1 MSQAIF
7 IIDKNWKNVNVICPF
22 LRREDVLT
30 SSFLVPIVIGR
41 GDDDMEIEFDILDLL
56 QKLHTPIGD
65 QVMCAITK
73 LGNAGAIWIMLALI
87 LLLIPKTRRCG
98 AVLTVALIIN
108 TILCNGIIKPF
119 VARPRP
125 CDVNMAIQLLIP
137 RPSDWSFPS
146 GHTSAAF
153 ASASALFFHACRSSS
168 VAVSE
173 SRTAAKKFWKPV
185 LVLAFLIAFSRLYL
199 YVHYPTDV
207 LGGMLLGCLS
217 GYAGCRIIAFWMER
231 KQR

>member
-1 MSQAIF
+1 
-7 IIDKNWKNVNVICPF
+7 
-22 LRREDVLT
+22 
-30 SSFLVPIVIGR
+30 
-41 GDDDMEIEFDILDLL
+41 MEIEFDILDLL

-65 QVMCAITK
+65 QVMCTITK
-73 LGNAGAIWIMLALI
+73 LGNAGAIWIMLTLV

-153 ASASALFFHACRSSS
+153 ASASALLFHAYSSIG

-173 SRTAAKKFWKPV
+173 SRTAAKKVWKPV
-185 LVLAFLIAFSRLYL
+185 LLLALLIAFSRLYL

-207 LGGMLLGCLS
+207 LGGLLLGLLS
-217 GYAGCRIIAFWMER
+217 GYIGSRLVLWLMDR
-231 KQR
+231 KKGSQRAA

>member
-1 MSQAIF
+1 
-7 IIDKNWKNVNVICPF
+7 
-22 LRREDVLT
+22 
-30 SSFLVPIVIGR
+30 
-41 GDDDMEIEFDILDLL
+41 MEIEFDILDLL

-65 QVMCAITK
+65 QVMCTITK
-73 LGNAGAIWIMLALI
+73 LGNAGAIWIMLTLI

-153 ASASALFFHACRSSS
+153 ASASALFFHAYSSIGAAVSGSKGVTPLAEFEIRTAEQIRRLPEGQGLKTLLEQRLKKIKYSSCRSRSFSAGNHCRANPSS
-168 VAVSE
+168 PLPKAVNKWANQAVSAYH
-173 SRTAAKKFWKPV
+173 SVRWSQCA
-185 LVLAFLIAFSRLYL
+185 
-199 YVHYPTDV
+199 
-207 LGGMLLGCLS
+207 
-217 GYAGCRIIAFWMER
+217 
-231 KQR
+231 

>member
-1 MSQAIF
+1 
-7 IIDKNWKNVNVICPF
+7 
-22 LRREDVLT
+22 
-30 SSFLVPIVIGR
+30 
-41 GDDDMEIEFDILDLL
+41 MEIEFDILDLL

-65 QVMCAITK
+65 QVMCTITK
-73 LGNAGAIWIMLALI
+73 LGNAGVIWIVLTLI

-153 ASASALFFHACRSSS
+153 ASVSALFFHAYSSIGVENGLLRGF
-168 VAVSE
+168 VADELIVFEGRYFFQTSY
-173 SRTAAKKFWKPV
+173 PV
-185 LVLAFLIAFSRLYL
+185 LAVAKQPFGK
-199 YVHYPTDV
+199 TD
-207 LGGMLLGCLS
+207 
-217 GYAGCRIIAFWMER
+217 GYEIILHPNMV
-231 KQR
+231 

>member
-1 MSQAIF
+1 
-7 IIDKNWKNVNVICPF
+7 
-22 LRREDVLT
+22 
-30 SSFLVPIVIGR
+30 
-41 GDDDMEIEFDILDLL
+41 MEIEFDVLDLL

-65 QVMCAITK
+65 QVMCTITK
-73 LGNAGAIWIMLALI
+73 LGNAGAIWIMLTLI

-153 ASASALFFHACRSSS
+153 ASASALFFHAY
-168 VAVSE
+168 
-173 SRTAAKKFWKPV
+173 SRI
-185 LVLAFLIAFSRLYL
+185 VLAFEVVCAIGNIA
-199 YVHYPTDV
+199 
-207 LGGMLLGCLS
+207 GLLNLDNETACSDGVKRFGSLCC
-217 GYAGCRIIAFWMER
+217 YWRF
-231 KQR
+231 

>member
-1 MSQAIF
+1 
-7 IIDKNWKNVNVICPF
+7 
-22 LRREDVLT
+22 
-30 SSFLVPIVIGR
+30 
-41 GDDDMEIEFDILDLL
+41 MEIEFDILDLL

-65 QVMCAITK
+65 QVMCTITK
-73 LGNAGAIWIMLALI
+73 LGNAGAIWIMLTLI

-153 ASASALFFHACRSSS
+153 ASASALFFHAYSSIGA
-168 VAVSE
+168 AVSE
-173 SRTAAKKFWKPV
+173 SRTAAKKVWKPV
-185 LVLAFLIAFSRLYL
+185 LLLAFLIAFSRLYL

-207 LGGMLLGCLS
+207 LGGVLLGLLS
-217 GYAGCRIIAFWMER
+217 GYIGSRLVLWLMDR
-231 KQR
+231 KKGSQRAA

>member
-1 MSQAIF
+1 
-7 IIDKNWKNVNVICPF
+7 
-22 LRREDVLT
+22 
-30 SSFLVPIVIGR
+30 
-41 GDDDMEIEFDILDLL
+41 MEIEFDILDLL

-65 QVMCAITK
+65 QVMCTITK
-73 LGNAGAIWIMLALI
+73 LGNAGAIWIMLTLI

-153 ASASALFFHACRSSS
+153 ASASALFFHAYSSIGA
-168 VAVSE
+168 AVSE
-173 SRTAAKKFWKPV
+173 SRTAAKKGWKPV
-185 LVLAFLIAFSRLYL
+185 LLLAFLIAFSRLYL

-207 LGGMLLGCLS
+207 LGGMLLGCLA
-217 GYAGCRIIAFWMER
+217 GYAGCRGMSLCMER
-231 KQR
+231 TPC

>member
-1 MSQAIF
+1 
-7 IIDKNWKNVNVICPF
+7 
-22 LRREDVLT
+22 
-30 SSFLVPIVIGR
+30 
-41 GDDDMEIEFDILDLL
+41 MEIEFDILDLL
-56 QKLHTPIGD
+56 QRLHTPIGD
-65 QVMCAITK
+65 QVMCTITK
-73 LGNAGAIWIMLALI
+73 LGNAGAIWIMLTLI

-207 LGGMLLGCLS
+207 LGGMIIGVISGALGYWLVKKVEELKN
-217 GYAGCRIIAFWMER
+217 A
-231 KQR
+231 